1 MSLIKKSDVK
11 NHLSARR
18 HKGNHPYRPVSQPDA
33 TGFSGVEPGRADP
46 NTDHP
51 IVDPLK
57 QPSSSEPDTPPVVIA
72 FSPNDAVAMA
82 VPKSAQA

>member
-18 HKGNHPYRPVSQPDA
+18 HNGNHLYRPVSQPDA
-33 TGFSGVEPGRADP
+33 TGFSGVEGGPADP
-46 NTDHP
+46 NTDLP
-51 IVDPLK
+51 IVNPLK
-57 QPSSSEPDTPPVVIA
+57 EPSSSGPDTLPIVIV
-72 FSPNDAVAMA
+72 SSSSDAVATA